1 MAPGLRLG
9 YLVASKELIAEARS
23 LRRLMLRHPPANNQ
37 RSIGLF
43 VARGYYDSL
52 ASTLV
57 NAYKERHQIMA
68 DALQKY
74 MPAGF
79 EKPTF
84 GGSCYW
90 VKGPDNLDARELKV
104 LAQEHGILIEAGDIH
119 FLSDNPPLNYFRLGY
134 SSIAPNLIEPGI
146 EKLAALMKSLTD

>member
-1 MAPGLRLG
+1 M
-9 YLVASKELIAEARS
+9 V
-23 LRRLMLRHPPANNQ
+23 RHPPANNQ

-68 DALQKY
+68 ESLQKW
-74 MPAGF
+74 MPNGF
-79 EKPTF
+79 EQPTF

-90 VKGPDNLDARELKV
+90 IKGPDSLDARELKK
-104 LAQEHGILIEAGDIH
+104 LAAENGILIEAGDIH
-119 FLSDNPPLNYFRLGY
+119 FLGDNPPRNYFRLGY
-134 SSIAPNLIEPGI
+134 SSIDTHKIAPGI
-146 EKLAALMKSLTD
+146 EKLAKLISQLVPN

>member
-1 MAPGLRLG
+1 
-9 YLVASKELIAEARS
+9 SKELIAEARS

-68 DALQKY
+68 EALQEC
-74 MPAGF
+74 MPDAF
-79 EKPTF
+79 EQPTF

-90 VKGPDNLDARELKV
+90 IKGPENLDARELKQ
-104 LAQEHGILIEAGDIH
+104 LAASNGILIEAGDIH
-119 FLSDNPPLNYFRLGY
+119 YLGDHQPRNYFRLGY
-134 SSIAPNLIEPGI
+134 SSIAPHMIAPGI
-146 EKLAALMKSLTD
+146 AKLAQLMRQLTG